1 MSYETRY
8 IPGDANIICERTGY
22 KIKRSQARKE
32 WNNQIVRK
40 ESFEPRHQMD
50 FLRSRPDRQAAPDPR
65 VEATDGFLSVN
76 QVQADDLDQ
85 RGTDSGTASIW
96 DSGTSVWDA
105 ATSIWDVS

>member
-8 IPGDANIICERTGY
+8 IHGDVNVICERTGL

-85 RGTDSGTASIW
+85 KGIDAGTSSTW
-96 DSGTSVWDA
+96 DSGASTWDA
-105 ATSIWDVS
+105 ATSLWDVS